1 MDEIIE
7 IVDIKT
13 YCHGK
18 TAAVDL
24 SMWFH
29 NIGKRPDGIIAER
42 MMLHDDPRLFIDGIV
57 TRAKCKSCLVAL
69 SAERAAFAAA
79 CCCCACCR
87 C

>member
-29 NIGKRPDGIIAER
+29 NIGKRPDGKIAER
-42 MMLHDDPRLFIDGIV
+42 TMLHD
-57 TRAKCKSCLVAL
+57 AQCLQPAPMH
-69 SAERAAFAAA
+69 
-79 CCCCACCR
+79 CCAEGVEGHHLR
-87 C
+87 AWVEATFRAGATAGTA